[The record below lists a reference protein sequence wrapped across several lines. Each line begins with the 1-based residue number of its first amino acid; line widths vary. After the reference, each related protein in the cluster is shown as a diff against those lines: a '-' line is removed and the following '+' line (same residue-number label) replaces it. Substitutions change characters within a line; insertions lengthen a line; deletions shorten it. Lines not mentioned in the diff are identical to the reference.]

1 MKEWNYIEISDMV
14 QSGATV
20 EGNEFV
26 EMFID
31 GWNDDE
37 NWDDLETLVTVEA
50 IKYEVANRIDVITT
64 YHFEDLKSNVTVR
77 GLVNKLTKDILE
89 HI

>member
-14 QSGATV
+14 QGGATV
-20 EGNEFV
+20 EGNEYV

-50 IKYEVANRIDVITT
+50 IKYEVANRIDVITK

-77 GLVNKLTKDILE
+77 GLVNKLTKDILD